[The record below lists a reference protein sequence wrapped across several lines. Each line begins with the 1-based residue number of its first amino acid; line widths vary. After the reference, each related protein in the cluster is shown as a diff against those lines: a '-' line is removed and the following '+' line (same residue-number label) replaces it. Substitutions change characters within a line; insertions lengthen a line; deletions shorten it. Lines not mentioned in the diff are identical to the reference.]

1 MLPADEET
9 LVLTRAVRHG
19 ELTEAEIPPDTAS
32 APAAETLRFGRRL
45 DRLITRGRISE
56 QRVLQI
62 LREIRAESIAT
73 GPTILPHREQLRF
86 DLGIDATMLPSST
99 GDSIVSS
106 AQTPSPFSDSGD
118 ANGMMQTADGSQVG
132 HKVAPLSNRFP
143 VEKWERY
150 EFLTLLGQGG
160 MGAVYKAKDKRL
172 GRLVALKFI
181 RGSDDQMTHRFMQE
195 ARAQSR
201 LDHPSI
207 CHVFEVGEVE
217 GKAYIAM
224 QFVDGDALDKAQA
237 SMSVSTKVQVMR
249 DVSLAMHHAHEK
261 GIIHRDIKPSRV
273 CRSRNVSNTSRSRL
287 GGRGKFTGFNGF
299 CPKASAT
306 VAGSLSI

>member
-19 ELTEAEIPPDTAS
+19 ELSEAEIPPDSAS
-32 APAAETLRFGRRL
+32 APQTETLRFGRRL

-62 LREIRAESIAT
+62 LREIRNESIAT
-73 GPTILPHREQLRF
+73 GATILPNRDQIRR
-86 DLGIDATMLPSST
+86 DLGVDATMLPSSI
-99 GDSIVSS
+99 GDSIVTS
-106 AQTPSPFSDSGD
+106 AQTPSLFADDAEDRGD
-118 ANGMMQTADGSQVG
+118 MRTIDGSLVG
-132 HKVAPLSNRFP
+132 YKGPPASTRFP

-224 QFVDGDALDKAQA
+224 QFVDGEALDKAQA
-237 SMSVSTKVQVMR
+237 SMSISTKVLVMR

-261 GIIHRDIKPSRV
+261 GIIHRDI
-273 CRSRNVSNTSRSRL
+273 SNLNYSKKL
-287 GGRGKFTGFNGF
+287 QF
-299 CPKASAT
+299 
-306 VAGSLSI
+306 

>member
-86 DLGIDATMLPSST
+86 DLGVDATMLPSST

-106 AQTPSPFSDSGD
+106 AQTPSPFSDAGD
-118 ANGMMQTADGSQVG
+118 ANGVMQTADSSQVG
-132 HKVAPLSNRFP
+132 HKVAPSSNRFP

-261 GIIHRDIKPSRV
+261 GIIHRDIKPSSV
-273 CRSRNVSNTSRSRL
+273 CLSKDAIHSSRSRL
-287 GGRGKFTGFNGF
+287 RGRGKFTDLPVF
-299 CPKASAT
+299 CPKASAQLRE
-306 VAGSLSI
+306 AE